1 MKSSISSRLST
12 SLENTGHLKTITSNK
27 NKKSNPDKVDPMV
40 NGNKDEDVTGQTN
53 ERTLIASE
61 YNEPS
66 DFVSLASVAR
76 RRSTF
81 VARKYGSNDDS
92 IDIIDEFSA
101 KKKRKSVRSKKSVT
115 NAKRQENTGESDAG
129 VGNTRKSKS
138 TMKSKTRKSSAR
150 KMAVDEA
157 EDVNDGITAN
167 VSKNKSKGFIMA
179 EQPGDDD
186 SVEEIY
192 RRNIDNILNDVE
204 SHQDSEIEI
213 VEDLPKQGRGR
224 KSSNLSKAD
233 IGNTVLQDHEN
244 VVETVEDI
252 TLNRN
257 KKNKGIAKEQP
268 SKSTNKTSKSEDVE
282 IKASRTKT
290 RDSKSSTGTDQSKKS
305 RKVSVSKTTK
315 SSRSDNQKVTDNDG
329 QEVIDNG
336 VDLQQKENT
345 LVPDSHANDPY
356 DLNEDDSENVDLYIE
371 DDNAFGGNIVVE
383 RDKIAEKH
391 TRVSRQKAS
400 EYKSRT
406 KQTKSDKTKALKSKQ
421 PKDTNSKAGTRR
433 KLPSQSS
440 IRSSRLKSG
449 NSQSNKNKQLHQG
462 MKRKNT
468 AVIEE
473 IEVEETESHSKSKK
487 NKVSDPDPDTDT
499 EQQLSAKRKL
509 EFKQQQAVLDKRR
522 HKSLGVGGP
531 QGRSG
536 KSSATPKR
544 KSYHGKVGDMSTP
557 TVNSLV
563 TGELVQ
569 QKLLNFKYVLCNF
582 YDRF

>member
-12 SLENTGHLKTITSNK
+12 SLENTGYLKTITSNK
-27 NKKSNPDKVDPMV
+27 NKKSNPDKVDQMV
-40 NGNKDEDVTGQTN
+40 DGNKDEDVTGQTH
-53 ERTLIASE
+53 ERTHIASE

-81 VARKYGSNDDS
+81 VARKYGSDDDS
-92 IDIIDEFSA
+92 IDIIDGFST

-115 NAKRQENTGESDAG
+115 NAKRQENAGESDAG

-138 TMKSKTRKSSAR
+138 TMKSKTRKSNAR
-150 KMAVDEA
+150 KVDVDKA

-233 IGNTVLQDHEN
+233 TGKSVIQDHEN

-252 TLNRN
+252 TMNKN
-257 KKNKGIAKEQP
+257 KKNKSIAKKQS
-268 SKSTNKTSKSEDVE
+268 SKSSTKTSKSEDVE
-282 IKASRTKT
+282 IKVFRTKAKT
-290 RDSKSSTGTDQSKKS
+290 SDSKSSTGTDQSKKS
-305 RKVSVSKTTK
+305 RKVSVSKATK
-315 SSRSDNQKVTDNDG
+315 SSRSDNQNVTENNGQEDIDND
-329 QEVIDNG
+329 
-336 VDLQQKENT
+336 VDLQQEENA
-345 LVPDSHANDPY
+345 LVPDNHANDPY
-356 DLNEDDSENVDLYIE
+356 DLNDDDSENVDLYIE
-371 DDNAFGGNIVVE
+371 DDNAFGDNIVVE
-383 RDKIAEKH
+383 SDKIAEKN

-449 NSQSNKNKQLHQG
+449 NSQSNRNKQLHHG
-462 MKRKNT
+462 IKRKKT
-468 AVIEE
+468 AVLEE
-473 IEVEETESHSKSKK
+473 IEIEETESHSESKK
-487 NKVSDPDPDTDT
+487 NKVSDPDSYTDT

-522 HKSLGVGGP
+522 HKSLGVGGH
-531 QGRSG
+531 QGRLG
-536 KSSATPKR
+536 KSSGTLRR
-544 KSYHGKVGDMSTP
+544 KSYHDKVGDMSTP
-557 TVNSLV
+557 AVNSLL
-563 TGELVQ
+563 TGELEIAMW
-569 QKLLNFKYVLCNF
+569 NC
-582 YDRF
+582 